1 MRAGVNMA
9 WRSISIRKKLLLGY
23 GCLVFLTVIVG
34 AWGVFVFSRTS
45 DAFQVAVQEHLPA
58 VDHLLQIDRDMQAA
72 VVSERSLLFMNQ
84 SSLDAQDLVQ
94 AHADELGRIVD
105 QWARYTAIPA
115 SKAERML
122 WPDFQNQY
130 KPWEATSR
138 EVVSTLAKDTPQAR
152 RDAIDLALGTGAQ
165 NLENA
170 HGILVQLIEMR
181 EDQARQYADLEKAR
195 AATSRIIIFALVGI
209 AVALALAIAIL
220 LARSIS
226 APLRRTVHLLRE
238 IADGD
243 GDLTKRLQV
252 QGNDEIGELAACF
265 NRFADKLVGIVAS
278 VRSTATHV
286 AGSAQE
292 LSSASTQL
300 SASTQEQAASLEETA
315 ASLEEF
321 TATIKQ
327 NADNAQQAAHLAG
340 SSRDAADTGGQV
352 VAAAATSM
360 HAINQAS
367 KKIADIIG
375 VIDDIAFQTNIL
387 ALNAAVEAARAGEQG
402 RGFGVVAAEVRTLAQ
417 RSAAAAK
424 EIRTLIHDSVGK
436 VEEGTGHVH
445 TSGKTLG
452 EIIESVK
459 RVANIVSDIAAASQ
473 EQSSG
478 IDQLNRVVNQMDRVT
493 QTNAAQTEELSST
506 AHTLSEHAE
515 ELQRLV
521 ARFTLPGGGE
531 RDAVSPPAVQPT
543 PSVPSVAQRRLRSA
557 TG

>member
-1 MRAGVNMA
+1 MM

-23 GCLVFLTVIVG
+23 GCLVALTVIVG
-34 AWGVFVFSRTS
+34 VWGVFVFSRTG

-94 AHADELGRIVD
+94 AHAEQLARIVD

-115 SKAERML
+115 SKAEKML

-138 EVVSTLAKDTPQAR
+138 EVVSTVAKDTPQAR
-152 RDAIDLALGTGAQ
+152 RDAIDLAIGTGTQ

-170 HGILVQLIEMR
+170 RGILTQLIEMR
-181 EDQARQYADLEKAR
+181 EDRARQYATLEKAR
-195 AATSRIIIFALVGI
+195 LATTRISIFALVGI
-209 AVALALAIAIL
+209 AVALALATAIL

-226 APLRRTVHLLRE
+226 TPLRRTVHLLRE

-243 GDLTKRLQV
+243 GDLTKRLKV
-252 QGNDEIGELAACF
+252 HGNDEIGELAACF
-265 NRFADKLVGIVAS
+265 NRFADKLVGIVAA
-278 VRSTATHV
+278 VRLTATHV

-292 LSSASTQL
+292 LSSASTHL
-300 SASTQEQAASLEETA
+300 SSTTQEQAASLEETA

-321 TATIKQ
+321 TATVKQ
-327 NADNAQQAAHLAG
+327 NADNAQQAAQLAD
-340 SSRDAADTGGQV
+340 SSRDAADNGGQV

-360 HAINQAS
+360 HEINQAS

-402 RGFGVVAAEVRTLAQ
+402 RGFAVVAAEVRTLAQ
-417 RSAAAAK
+417 RSATAAK
-424 EIRTLIHDSVGK
+424 EIRALIHDSVEK
-436 VEEGTGHVH
+436 VEEGTGHVQ
-445 TSGKTLG
+445 TSGQTLG

-459 RVANIVSDIAAASQ
+459 RVANIVSDIATASQ

-506 AHTLSEHAE
+506 AHTLAQHGE
-515 ELQRLV
+515 ELERLV
-521 ARFTLPGGGE
+521 ARFTLPGGSVH
-531 RDAVSPPAVQPT
+531 DTASPATEPEQSPQEL
-543 PSVPSVAQRRLRSA
+543 PKRRLRVA
-557 TG
+557 AG